1 MILSPKG
8 NVMQDQQ
15 QTNPFN
21 SRFLMAMLIFA
32 LFYFGWNSYLQKKYP
47 DFGKKNQTAQ
57 PHQVNSELKNQDSSQ
72 ASNLAKASSSAEFS
86 RGTSDR
92 QGGVGKPQNSDL
104 KTENKFIE
112 EKKFSFENKD
122 LSFEISNKGMGLVN
136 LKVNSYTDKENRP
149 IMLGQSTLAGLFE
162 FRFSDNKI
170 VYFEMSEIAKGHYK
184 GIAKIDDLIVN
195 REIIYNELNK
205 SFDSQINLSGLNDKN
220 IQNLKVLIPEKIN
233 VPESK
238 SWLFPSYEH
247 QDFYVSHASKTT
259 SVNFSSAK
267 ENLNQEIKTAN
278 ILSIG
283 NQYFATAILDK
294 SDLLPDAKLNVSIN
308 ELAALGELVYPVL
321 PGKSEL
327 SVKQVFY
334 AGPKSITIL
343 SAISDE
349 LTSIINFGWLGF
361 IAKPLLFT
369 MKWFY
374 TQISN
379 WGVAIILLTL
389 LVRLFVL
396 PFNLMSMKSMKAMQ
410 KIQPEMTAIREKYKE
425 DPMRMNQE
433 IMSLMKVNKAN
444 PFGGCLPMLLQIPIF
459 FALYRVIGSS
469 IELYQSPFVLWI
481 TDLSAHD
488 KFYVL
493 PVLMGATMFIQQKIT
508 PTNMDPAQA
517 KILLYM
523 PLVMS
528 VFMLNLPSGLTLY
541 MFVSG
546 LFGITQQYFMLKS
559 KKIEVTKI

>member
-1 MILSPKG
+1 
-8 NVMQDQQ
+8 MQEQQ

-21 SRFLMAMLIFA
+21 SRFLMAMIIFA

-57 PHQVNSELKNQDSSQ
+57 SPQINTELKNQERPQTSDLESG
-72 ASNLAKASSSAEFS
+72 SSSAEFS
-86 RGTSDR
+86 KGKADR
-92 QGGVGKPQNSDL
+92 QGGNGKSQNSDL
-104 KTENKFIE
+104 KTDNKFVE
-112 EKKFSFENKD
+112 EKKFTFENKE

-136 LKVNSYTDKENRP
+136 LKVNSYTDKENKP
-149 IMLGQSTLAGLFE
+149 ILLGQSALAGLFE
-162 FRFSDNKI
+162 FRFADNKI

-195 REIIYNELNK
+195 REIIYNESNN

-220 IQNLKVLIPEKIN
+220 IQNIKVLIPEKIN
-233 VPESK
+233 VPESQ

-267 ENLNQEIKTAN
+267 ENLSQEIKTAN
-278 ILSIG
+278 ILSVG

-294 SDLLPDAKLNVSIN
+294 SDLLPDAKLNVLIN
-308 ELAALGELVYPVL
+308 ESAALGELVYPVL
-321 PGKSEL
+321 PGKAEL
-327 SVKQVFY
+327 SIKQVFY

-374 TQISN
+374 AQISN

-425 DPMRMNQE
+425 DPIRMNQE

-469 IELYQSPFVLWI
+469 IELYQSPFMLWI
-481 TDLSAHD
+481 TDLSSHD

-493 PVLMGATMFIQQKIT
+493 PVLMGATMFTQQKIT

-559 KKIEVTKI
+559 NKAVVTKI